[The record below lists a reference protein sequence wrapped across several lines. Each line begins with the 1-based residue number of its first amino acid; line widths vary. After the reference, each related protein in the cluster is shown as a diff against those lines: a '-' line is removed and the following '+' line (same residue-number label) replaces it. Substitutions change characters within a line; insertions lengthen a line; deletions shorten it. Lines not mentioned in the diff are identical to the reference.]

1 MEISVTSEE
10 LKVGT
15 RNDGSESLCQIVHYE
30 VNGEKGKL
38 TFVDVPKTET
48 EAELRAILDKNVEEA
63 KAEIEKAI
71 ANDWKDVVTEI
82 VI

>member
-1 MEISVTSEE
+1 MEINITSEE
-10 LKVGT
+10 LKIGT
-15 RNDGSESLCQIVHYE
+15 RPDGTESLCQIVHYE
-30 VNGEKGKL
+30 LSGESGKL

-48 EAELRAILDKNVEEA
+48 EAELRVILDKNIEEA
-63 KAEIEKAI
+63 KAEIEKAV

>member
-1 MEISVTSEE
+1 MEITVTHEE

-15 RNDGSESLCQIVHYE
+15 RTDGSESLCQIVHYE
-30 VNGEKGKL
+30 VDGDKGKL

-48 EAELRAILDKNVEEA
+48 ESELRAILDKNIEEA
-63 KAEIEKAI
+63 KAEIDKAV
-71 ANDWKDVVTEI
+71 ANGWKDVVTEI